1 LKVIDYPKVANSAQ
15 ELLYSF
21 QNEIHLQKNLR
32 SLSHLTF
39 FLKKKKRVEKE
50 KEIYVLQV
58 FPMPMSFAQPN
69 YFSHILSLC
78 YLHVDSFSKALAKC
92 VVRNYRRILKLWFYG
107 KLSSKTKI
115 FDSIFYRSDSSFEM
129 VFHSTLITPCLH
141 YPTSPL
147 FGLNFEFYFED

>member
-1 LKVIDYPKVANSAQ
+1 MLDKVLNTYVGNPINQLLEILKVIDYPKVANSAQ

-39 FLKKKKRVEKE
+39 SSRKRSESRKKE
-50 KEIYVLQV
+50 KRKFMFCRF

-78 YLHVDSFSKALAKC
+78 YLYSFSKALAKC
-92 VVRNYRRILKLWFYG
+92 IVRNYRRILKL
-107 KLSSKTKI
+107 
-115 FDSIFYRSDSSFEM
+115 
-129 VFHSTLITPCLH
+129 
-141 YPTSPL
+141 
-147 FGLNFEFYFED
+147 

>member
-1 LKVIDYPKVANSAQ
+1 VSR
-15 ELLYSF
+15 E
-21 QNEIHLQKNLR
+21 R
-32 SLSHLTF
+32 
-39 FLKKKKRVEKE
+39 KRKFMFCRF
-50 KEIYVLQV
+50 

-78 YLHVDSFSKALAKC
+78 YLYSFSKALAKC
-92 VVRNYRRILKLWFYG
+92 LVRNYRRILKIWFYG

-147 FGLNFEFYFED
+147 FGLNFEFYSEDLTFHFMDFAKKKILLFSF